1 MYPYR
6 TGNQE
11 KVDVFFEFTR
21 ECGIELTTISVE
33 IAAKAAAIRAKYQHF
48 KAMDALQLATAVITG
63 CDVFLTNDKQL
74 KQFEEINC
82 IMVEEWEL

>member
-1 MYPYR
+1 MKKILEQALNRKKTIITSTVTCEEYLVYPYR

-33 IAAKAAAIRAKYQHF
+33 IAVKAAAIRAKYQHF

-63 CDVFLTNDKQL
+63 
-74 KQFEEINC
+74 
-82 IMVEEWEL
+82 